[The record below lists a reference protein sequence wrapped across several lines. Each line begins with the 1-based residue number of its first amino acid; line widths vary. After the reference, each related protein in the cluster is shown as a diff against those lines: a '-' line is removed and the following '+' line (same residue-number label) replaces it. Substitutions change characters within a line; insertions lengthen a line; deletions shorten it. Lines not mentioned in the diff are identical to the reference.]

1 MQCSFLVCLVTF
13 ACLSVC
19 CVVYRA
25 VSEAD
30 ALVDRGVAVALL
42 QITEQTH
49 NRKTLEDAVHDLLSL
64 FSECHLPGTWRPIC
78 PSHFPTLSLSLCN
91 GHVVIMHLLGP
102 VARWTSILS
111 IDQHMRTLLEVLLRQ
126 QSSDRAICDVCEILR
141 LCKNNGPVL
150 SCFSSRK
157 GGCE

>member
-1 MQCSFLVCLVTF
+1 MTCCPSFPSAICLV
-13 ACLSVC
+13 
-19 CVVYRA
+19 
-25 VSEAD
+25 
-30 ALVDRGVAVALL
+30 RGV
-42 QITEQTH
+42 
-49 NRKTLEDAVHDLLSL
+49 LSA
-64 FSECHLPGTWRPIC
+64 HLT
-78 PSHFPTLSLSLCN
+78 FPLSLSLSLCN